1 MPELGYDAGF
11 INDGDADRIGAV
23 DEHGNFVNPHRII
36 TLLTSHLAE
45 DKGLT
50 GRVVSTITAS
60 AMLARQCKRLGLELT
75 STPVGFKWIYAEMEK
90 GDVMLGGEESGGI
103 GIPTHV
109 MERDG
114 LLMALLLCETMAQ
127 RGMSLGQ
134 LVDDMFQKVGKLE
147 FERQGLKITDE
158 QMANF
163 RANIVPDV
171 CARRDLRQEG
181 GGRRPS
187 RRREVLPRRRRVG
200 HDAPLRHR
208 AARAHLRRS
217 RDGGRGARPPQGRRR
232 AWSSHNRQPRA
243 KRMFHVK
250 HLYVQRPGT
259 SSGSELW
266 GVAIRRSGA
275 AS

>member
-1 MPELGYDAGF
+1 MTPASSTTAMPT
-11 INDGDADRIGAV
+11 AV
-23 DEHGNFVNPHRII
+23 DEHGTFVNPHRII
-36 TLLTSHLAE
+36 TLLVSHLAE
-45 DKGLT
+45 DKGQH

-103 GIPTHV
+103 GIPSHV

-147 FERQGLKITDE
+147 FERQGLTITDE

-163 RANIVPDV
+163 RAEIVPNYAPAEICGKRVVDV
-171 CARRDLRQEG
+171 DRRDGVKFYLEG
-181 GGRRPS
+181 DAWVMMRPS
-187 RRREVLPRRRRVG
+187 GTEPLVRIYAEAETVDEV
-200 HDAPLRHR
+200 HDLLK
-208 AARAHLRRS
+208 AAESAVVS
-217 RDGGRGARPPQGRRR
+217 
-232 AWSSHNRQPRA
+232 
-243 KRMFHVK
+243 
-250 HLYVQRPGT
+250 
-259 SSGSELW
+259 
-266 GVAIRRSGA
+266 
-275 AS
+275 